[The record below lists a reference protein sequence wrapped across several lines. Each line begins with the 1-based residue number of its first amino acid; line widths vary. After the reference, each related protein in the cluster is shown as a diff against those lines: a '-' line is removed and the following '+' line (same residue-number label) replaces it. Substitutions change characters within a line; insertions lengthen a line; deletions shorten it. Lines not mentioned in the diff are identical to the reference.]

1 MVGDTVKAFAH
12 RAWTN
17 PEVLAEVNY
26 TDICLIPKVPKPE
39 LFSQF
44 KPISLCNVNYKILT
58 KIIVNRLKP
67 FIPRLVSPCQAGF
80 VPGRSIHENIVV
92 AQKMVHSMAKI
103 KGKTSFF
110 VIKVDL
116 AKAYDRLRW
125 SFIHDTLT
133 EIGLPRDLILLIMHG
148 ITSVKT
154 NVLWNGSRSPFFPLK
169 GGFAKATHCPLIFLF
184 YV

>member
-26 TDICLIPKVPKPE
+26 TDICLIPKVPNPE
-39 LFSQF
+39 LVSQF
-44 KPISLCNVNYKILT
+44 RPISLCNVNYKILT

-92 AQKMVHSMAKI
+92 AQEMLHSMAKI

-110 VIKVDL
+110 VIKVDI

-133 EIGLPRDLILLIMHG
+133 EMVYLGAE
-148 ITSVKT
+148 S
-154 NVLWNGSRSPFFPLK
+154 F
-169 GGFAKATHCPLIFLF
+169 
-184 YV
+184 